1 MLDTHVWVRWLSPGS
16 RPLAG
21 DVLEAIDAADRV
33 AVSSVS
39 CWEVAYLHKRGRIG
53 FGVDVSRWLDM
64 ALGGSDVDCVPVT
77 REIAERAA
85 ALSDIHRDPA
95 DRFIIA
101 TALLT
106 SSPLV
111 TLDQTIRQYPE
122 VKHLLS

>member
-1 MLDTHVWVRWLSPGS
+1 
-16 RPLAG
+16 
-21 DVLEAIDAADRV
+21 
-33 AVSSVS
+33 
-39 CWEVAYLHKRGRIG
+39 
-53 FGVDVSRWLDM
+53 M